1 MEEFITDEESKVK
14 TIEVESVENVKY
26 LNDDKTLI
34 VADVKFSDFK
44 DVLPYSYELD
54 NLDERANIV
63 NDYLVLHSINI
74 QSFKV
79 NLDELKKSKH
89 EQLKLEMISEKNN
102 ALVEY
107 DNDKFNA
114 NNSAQD
120 NMNALLNYATIG
132 KNTFEIRS
140 VNEVTHIFNS
150 DQLRELAVAMF
161 TAIDNIYCR
170 YWLLKDELKAAETE
184 DEVLKISW

>member
-1 MEEFITDEESKVK
+1 MEEFITDEESKVNA
-14 TIEVESVENVKY
+14 IEVESVENVKY

-140 VNEVTHIFNS
+140 ANEVTHIFNS

-170 YWLLKDELKAAETE
+170 YWLLKDELKAAGTK
-184 DEVLKISW
+184 DEILKISW

>member
-14 TIEVESVENVKY
+14 AIEVESVENVKY
-26 LNDDKTLI
+26 LNNDKTLI

>member
-14 TIEVESVENVKY
+14 AIEVESVENVKY

-120 NMNALLNYATIG
+120 NMNALLNYTTIG

-140 VNEVTHIFNS
+140 ANEVTHIFNS

>member
-1 MEEFITDEESKVK
+1 MEEFITDEESKVNA
-14 TIEVESVENVKY
+14 IEVESVENVKY

-140 VNEVTHIFNS
+140 ANEVTHIFNS

>member
-14 TIEVESVENVKY
+14 AIEVESVENVKY

-114 NNSAQD
+114 NSSAQD

-140 VNEVTHIFNS
+140 ANEVTHIFNS

>member
-14 TIEVESVENVKY
+14 AIEVESVENVKY

-114 NNSAQD
+114 NSSAQD
-120 NMNALLNYATIG
+120 NMNALLNYTTIG

-140 VNEVTHIFNS
+140 ANEVTHIFNS

>member
-1 MEEFITDEESKVK
+1 MEEFITDEESKVNA
-14 TIEVESVENVKY
+14 IEVESVENVKY

-132 KNTFEIRS
+132 KNAFEIRS
-140 VNEVTHIFNS
+140 ANEVTHIFNS

>member
-1 MEEFITDEESKVK
+1 MEEFITDEESKVNA
-14 TIEVESVENVKY
+14 IEVESVENVKY

-140 VNEVTHIFNS
+140 ANEVTHIFNS

-161 TAIDNIYCR
+161 TVIDNIYCR